1 MRLFSGNNDILLINS
16 IALCVLWQ
24 MCVTKAN
31 WNAAQ
36 KLYTSGIIIS
46 ATILYFS
53 SSNLMYLSQ
62 RVNNPEKLK
71 LQFRKC
77 VITNGNKN
85 WLIFE
90 ALLAA
95 ISIAWPPFNV
105 LNSGIFFNFNLRAT
119 YKYIFDI

>member
-1 MRLFSGNNDILLINS
+1 
-16 IALCVLWQ
+16 
-24 MCVTKAN
+24 MCVIKAN

-36 KLYTSGIIIS
+36 KLYTLGIIIS

-53 SSNLMYLSQ
+53 SSNLMYFSQ

-71 LQFRKC
+71 LQFRNC
-77 VITNGNKN
+77 IIIDGNKN
-85 WLIFE
+85 WSTFE